1 MVYHLSLFFSIPPAL
16 ALAMARDGSSGGVI
30 RIASIEEGGVERFLF
45 TGDQIPRFYEE

>member
-1 MVYHLSLFFSIPPAL
+1 
-16 ALAMARDGSSGGVI
+16 MARDGSSGGVI